1 MMKCT
6 ELAKM
11 GNKSVVE
18 IRDTETDQ
26 VKKYVVCADF
36 NNAKKY
42 GNKWSYGE
50 YFNVEPTLG
59 LKQEQMLKAAMFDLY
74 GIEDPNDNM
83 PTYDRLIELIREI
96 LAIVPIE
103 DISETLKNSLN
114 MTEEEAEFFGVKDK
128 LFKRKY
134 KIVDVTFR
142 REQEI
147 TVKVVMPED
156 EDDYNAENYVEN
168 QDYLDDCA
176 DIESDDWYCDGYELY
191 QGDMD
196 EDEADDFIGRHEV
209 WNGDDFPDYI
219 N

>member
-1 MMKCT
+1 
-6 ELAKM
+6 
-11 GNKSVVE
+11 
-18 IRDTETDQ
+18 
-26 VKKYVVCADF
+26 
-36 NNAKKY
+36 
-42 GNKWSYGE
+42 
-50 YFNVEPTLG
+50 
-59 LKQEQMLKAAMFDLY
+59 
-74 GIEDPNDNM
+74 
-83 PTYDRLIELIREI
+83 
-96 LAIVPIE
+96 
-103 DISETLKNSLN
+103 